1 MVLKVDKMVKDGPS
15 KRLKIV
21 LRCSGTVGVD
31 NDETLDLILQVHSD
45 VLVSPLHT
53 IVMSS
58 PHDGELGTEQWS
70 GGNSGSGVSEPP
82 SSQL

>member
-1 MVLKVDKMVKDGPS
+1 M
-15 KRLKIV
+15 
-21 LRCSGTVGVD
+21 GVD
-31 NDETLDLILQVHSD
+31 DDKTLDLILQVHSD

-70 GGNSGSGVSEPP
+70 GGNSGSGVS
-82 SSQL
+82 SQL